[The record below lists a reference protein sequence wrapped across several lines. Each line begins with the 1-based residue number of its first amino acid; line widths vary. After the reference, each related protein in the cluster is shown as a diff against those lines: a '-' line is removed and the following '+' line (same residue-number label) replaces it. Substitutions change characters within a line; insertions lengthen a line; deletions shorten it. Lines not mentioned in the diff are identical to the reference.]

1 MRRFAFVLIGL
12 SMVAATATGQVCD
25 IERLSNVATPGS
37 VSHPLILGGVAY
49 VAGDSA
55 GIVRVDVSDPADMIL
70 LGSDPSDGPVHDL
83 SLDYFRNLLVT
94 AEHDSGVGTYT
105 VDRTGADQIAVTS
118 LGETAVTIAGA
129 GTTEFVVGT
138 SEGSLMTILV
148 DGARSP
154 VVEGSVT
161 VGDEV
166 VDVVLDGHT
175 AYCALGTGNGI
186 AIVDISDREQP
197 ALLTTHT
204 MAGNVTS
211 LARDGDVLY
220 AGVAGIGLVSL
231 QISGDTL
238 DEVDTL
244 ALAAEPAAV
253 VAGAERV
260 YVVGPDLG
268 LVVVDSSLGSDLI
281 QIGSRT
287 LNGSI
292 GVAVAGA
299 IFVGRGTEGF
309 SSLDNSACDSGGSLV
324 TTSYIPA
331 GARSRGDAGT
341 FWLTDVA
348 IANLSDSPASINV
361 AYLRK
366 RQPNTDPANQSF
378 TVAQGEQIMLED
390 VFESMF
396 GLDRANG
403 ALRVTAQNPN
413 VKTTSRTYNSEGE
426 AGTYGQFIPALTEL
440 TAVVSG
446 RPGALPQLQENSS
459 FRTNVGALNL
469 TDETLELE
477 IHLFDG
483 DGTLLGIKEATLR
496 PFEMDQYDKI
506 FADDDVGAG
515 TVNNG
520 YAVVRVITDGG
531 KVLAYA
537 SVVDNLSGDPVYVQ
551 AQPVIGGGF
560 IE

>member
-1 MRRFAFVLIGL
+1 MAFVLIGL

-25 IERLSNVATPGS
+25 IERLANVTTPGS
-37 VSHPLILGGVAY
+37 VSHPLILSGVAY
-49 VAGDSA
+49 VAGDNA
-55 GIVRVDVSDPADMIL
+55 GIVRVDVSDPSGMFL
-70 LGSDPSDGPVHDL
+70 LGSDSSDGPVHDL

-94 AEHDSGVGTYT
+94 AEDDAGVGTYT
-105 VDRTGADQIAVTS
+105 VDRTGADQIAVTD
-118 LGETAVTIAGA
+118 LGETAVAIAGA

-138 SEGSLMTILV
+138 SSGSLMTILI
-148 DGARSP
+148 DGSRTP
-154 VVEGSVT
+154 VMQGSVA

-166 VDVVLDGHT
+166 VDVVLDGNT

-186 AIVDISDREQP
+186 AIVDIGDRDQP

-204 MAGNVTS
+204 LAGNVTS

-220 AGVAGIGLVSL
+220 AGVAGTGLVSL
-231 QISGDTL
+231 EISGDTL

-244 ALAAEPAAV
+244 ALAAEPAAL
-253 VAGAERV
+253 VAGADRV
-260 YVVGPDLG
+260 YVVGPELG
-268 LVVVDSSLGSDLI
+268 LIVVDSSLGSDLI

-292 GVAVAGA
+292 GVAIAGA
-299 IFVGRGTEGF
+299 VFVGRGTEGF
-309 SSLDNSACDSGGSLV
+309 SSLDSSACDSGGSLV

-348 IANLSDSPASINV
+348 IANLGDSPASINV

-378 TVAQGEQIMLED
+378 TVAPAEQIMLED
-390 VFESMF
+390 VFDSLF

-426 AGTYGQFIPALTEL
+426 SGTYGQFIPALTEL

-446 RPGALPQLQENSS
+446 RPGALPQLQENAS

-469 TDETLELE
+469 TDQTLDLE

-483 DGTLLGIKEATLR
+483 DGALLGVKDASLR
-496 PFEMDQYDKI
+496 PYEMDQYDKV
-506 FADDDVGAG
+506 FDDVGAG

-520 YAVVRVITDGG
+520 YAVVRVTTDGG

-537 SVVDNLSGDPVYVQ
+537 SVVDNRSGDPVYVQ

>member
-1 MRRFAFVLIGL
+1 MAFVLIGL

-37 VSHPLILGGVAY
+37 VSHPLILSGVAY

-55 GIVRVDVSDPADMIL
+55 GIVRVDVSDPSGMFLI
-70 LGSDPSDGPVHDL
+70 GSDPSDGPVHDL

-94 AEHDSGVGTYT
+94 AEGNAGVGTYT
-105 VDRTGADQIAVTS
+105 VERTGGEQIAVTD
-118 LGETAVTIAGA
+118 LGETAVAIAGA

-138 SEGSLMTILV
+138 SEGSVMTILV
-148 DGARSP
+148 DGARTP

-166 VDVVLDGHT
+166 VDVVLDGST

-186 AIVDISDREQP
+186 AVVDISDRDQP
-197 ALLTTHT
+197 SLLTTYT

-211 LARDGDVLY
+211 LSRDHDVIY
-220 AGVAGIGLVSL
+220 AGVAGTGLVSL
-231 QISGDTL
+231 QISGETL

-244 ALAAEPAAV
+244 ALAADPAALF
-253 VAGAERV
+253 AGAERV

-268 LVVVDSSLGSDLI
+268 LVVVDTSLGSDLI

-287 LNGSI
+287 LSGSV
-292 GVAVAGA
+292 GVAIAGA
-299 IFVGRGTEGF
+299 VFVGRGTQGF

-331 GARSRGDAGT
+331 GARTRGDAGT

-348 IANLSDSPASINV
+348 IANLGDSPASINV

-378 TVAQGEQIMLED
+378 TVGTGEQLMLED
-390 VFESMF
+390 VFNSLF

-413 VKTTSRTYNSEGE
+413 VKTTSRTYNAEGE
-426 AGTYGQFIPALTEL
+426 SGTYGQFIPALTEL

-459 FRTNVGALNL
+459 FRTNVGAVNL
-469 TDETLELE
+469 TDETVDLE
-477 IHLFDG
+477 IHLYDG
-483 DGTLLGIKEATLR
+483 DGNLLGVKEASLR
-496 PFEMDQYDKI
+496 PYEMDQYDKI
-506 FADDDVGAG
+506 FDDVGAD

-520 YAVVRVITDGG
+520 YAVVRVTTDGG

-537 SVVDNLSGDPVYVQ
+537 SVVDNRSGDPVYVQ

>member
-1 MRRFAFVLIGL
+1 
-12 SMVAATATGQVCD
+12 
-25 IERLSNVATPGS
+25 
-37 VSHPLILGGVAY
+37 
-49 VAGDSA
+49 
-55 GIVRVDVSDPADMIL
+55 
-70 LGSDPSDGPVHDL
+70 
-83 SLDYFRNLLVT
+83 VT
-94 AEHDSGVGTYT
+94 AEDDAGVGTYT
-105 VDRTGADQIAVTS
+105 VDRTGADQIAVTD
-118 LGETAVTIAGA
+118 LGETAVAIAGA

-138 SEGSLMTILV
+138 SSGSLMTILI
-148 DGARSP
+148 DGSRTP
-154 VVEGSVT
+154 VMQGSVA

-166 VDVVLDGHT
+166 VDVVLDGNT

-186 AIVDISDREQP
+186 AIVDIGDRDQP

-204 MAGNVTS
+204 LAGNVTS

-220 AGVAGIGLVSL
+220 AGVAGTGLVSL
-231 QISGDTL
+231 EISGDTL

-244 ALAAEPAAV
+244 ALAAEPAAL
-253 VAGAERV
+253 VAGADRV
-260 YVVGPDLG
+260 YVVGPELG
-268 LVVVDSSLGSDLI
+268 LIVVDSSLGSDLI

-292 GVAVAGA
+292 GVAIAGA
-299 IFVGRGTEGF
+299 VFVGRGTEGF
-309 SSLDNSACDSGGSLV
+309 SSLDSSACDSGGSLV

-348 IANLSDSPASINV
+348 IANLGDSPASINV

-378 TVAQGEQIMLED
+378 TVAPAEQIMLED
-390 VFESMF
+390 VFDSLF

-426 AGTYGQFIPALTEL
+426 SGTYGQFIPALTEL

-446 RPGALPQLQENSS
+446 RPGALPQLQENAS

-469 TDETLELE
+469 TDQTLDLE

-483 DGTLLGIKEATLR
+483 DGALLGVKDASLR
-496 PFEMDQYDKI
+496 PYEMDQYDKV
-506 FADDDVGAG
+506 FDDVGAG

-520 YAVVRVITDGG
+520 YAVVRVTTDGG

-537 SVVDNLSGDPVYVQ
+537 SVVDNRSGDPVYVQ

>member
-1 MRRFAFVLIGL
+1 MRKIAITVIGL
-12 SMVAATATGQVCD
+12 SMAAASATAQVCD
-25 IERLSNVATPGS
+25 IERLSNVATPGA
-37 VSHPLILGGVAY
+37 VSHPLILSGVAY
-49 VAGDSA
+49 VAADNA
-55 GIVRVDVSDPADMIL
+55 GIVRVDVSDPAGMFL
-70 LGSDPSDGPVHDL
+70 LGSDSSDGPVHDL

-94 AEHDSGVGTYT
+94 AEDDAGVGTYT
-105 VDRTGADQIAVTS
+105 VDRTGADQIAVTDV
-118 LGETAVTIAGA
+118 GETAVTIAGA
-129 GTTEFVVGT
+129 GTTEFVIGT
-138 SEGSLMTILV
+138 SQGSLMTILI
-148 DGARSP
+148 DGSRSP

-166 VDVVLDGHT
+166 VDVVLDGST

-186 AIVDISDREQP
+186 AIVDLDDRDQP
-197 ALLTTHT
+197 ALLGTHT
-204 MAGNVTS
+204 LGGNVTS
-211 LARDGDVLY
+211 LARDGDVIY
-220 AGVAGIGLVSL
+220 AGVAGVGLVSL
-231 QISGDTL
+231 DIVGDTL
-238 DEVDTL
+238 EEVDTL

-253 VAGAERV
+253 FADGERV
-260 YVVGPDLG
+260 YVVGPELG

-281 QIGSRT
+281 QIGSRA
-287 LNGSI
+287 LNGSV
-292 GVAVAGA
+292 GVAIAGA
-299 IFVGRGTEGF
+299 IFVGRGTQGF
-309 SSLDNSACDSGGSLV
+309 SSLDSSACDSGGSLV

-331 GARSRGDAGT
+331 GARARGDAGT

-348 IANLSDSPASINV
+348 IVNLGDNPASINV

-366 RQPNTDPANQSF
+366 RQPNNNPTNQSF
-378 TVAQGEQIMLED
+378 TVASGEQLMLED
-390 VFESMF
+390 VFNAMF

-403 ALRVTAQNPN
+403 ALRVKAQNPN
-413 VKTTSRTYNSEGE
+413 VKTTSRTYNAEGE

-446 RPGALPQLQENSS
+446 RPGALPQLQENTS

-469 TDETLELE
+469 TDMTLDLE

-483 DGTLLGIKEATLR
+483 DGNLLGVKDATLR
-496 PFEMDQYDKI
+496 PYEMDQYDKI
-506 FADDDVGAG
+506 FDELGAG

-520 YAVVRVITDGG
+520 YAVVRVITDDG

-537 SVVDNLSGDPVYVQ
+537 SVVDNRSGDPVYVQ